1 MSSGAVHGFCH
12 PAFRDLAA
20 LPEMLSDLRFHF
32 SWFLIS
38 SCVFSR
44 SGGTET
50 ELADLGPLVAVQAL
64 HVEHHTPVQHIIHRQ
79 DTRAMMTTCRN
90 RC

>member
-1 MSSGAVHGFCH
+1 MLPDLGFH
-12 PAFRDLAA
+12 
-20 LPEMLSDLRFHF
+20 LSWL
-32 SWFLIS
+32 LIS

-64 HVEHHTPVQHIIHRQ
+64 DVEHHMLV
-79 DTRAMMTTCRN
+79 
-90 RC
+90 